1 MSDIEKKESETKN
14 AAASE
19 KADKKSEKSVQKAEK
34 VKMVTICYRII
45 LQLRKRIAKSFREYK
60 SELKKIV
67 WYSRE
72 QTFHSTIVVLVSIIV
87 SAAVIAVVDFSF
99 SHLITW
105 LGSLI

>member
-14 AAASE
+14 AVTSE
-19 KADKKSEKSVQKAEK
+19 KADKKSDKSVQKAEK
-34 VKMVTICYRII
+34 VKKTP
-45 LQLRKRIAKSFREYK
+45 LRKRIAKSFREYK

-72 QTFHSTIVVLVSIIV
+72 QTFHSTIVVLVSIIA

>member
-1 MSDIEKKESETKN
+1 MSDLEQKESETK
-14 AAASE
+14 AAVSSE
-19 KADKKSEKSVQKAEK
+19 KTDKKSDKAVQKAEK
-34 VKMVTICYRII
+34 VKKTSR
-45 LQLRKRIAKSFREYK
+45 RERIAKSFREYK

>member
-19 KADKKSEKSVQKAEK
+19 K
-34 VKMVTICYRII
+34 
-45 LQLRKRIAKSFREYK
+45 YK

-72 QTFHSTIVVLVSIIV
+72 QTFHRTIVVLVSIIV

>member
-34 VKMVTICYRII
+34 VKKTP
-45 LQLRKRIAKSFREYK
+45 LRKRIAKSVREYK

>member
-14 AAASE
+14 ATASE

-34 VKMVTICYRII
+34 VKKTP
-45 LQLRKRIAKSFREYK
+45 LRKRIDKSFREYK

>member
-34 VKMVTICYRII
+34 VKKTP
-45 LQLRKRIAKSFREYK
+45 LRKRIAKSFREYK

-67 WYSRE
+67 WYYLRL
-72 QTFHSTIVVLVSIIV
+72 VLS
-87 SAAVIAVVDFSF
+87 
-99 SHLITW
+99 
-105 LGSLI
+105 GSLELSISA

>member
-1 MSDIEKKESETKN
+1 MADEKKPGFF
-14 AAASE
+14 
-19 KADKKSEKSVQKAEK
+19 
-34 VKMVTICYRII
+34 
-45 LQLRKRIAKSFREYK
+45 KRIASGIKRFFKDTK

>member
-1 MSDIEKKESETKN
+1 MSDIEKKESETK
-14 AAASE
+14 AAVSSD
-19 KADKKSEKSVQKAEK
+19 KTDKKSDKAVQKAEK
-34 VKMVTICYRII
+34 VKKTSR
-45 LQLRKRIAKSFREYK
+45 RERIAKSFREYK